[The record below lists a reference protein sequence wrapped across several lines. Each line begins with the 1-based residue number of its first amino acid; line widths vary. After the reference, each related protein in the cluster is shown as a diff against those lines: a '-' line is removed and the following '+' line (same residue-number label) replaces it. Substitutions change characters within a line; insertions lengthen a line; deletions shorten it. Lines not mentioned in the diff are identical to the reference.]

1 MSSSSNPYLRIIKHL
16 DNLVKS
22 RFIEMFTEVIKSGK
36 PVSIGSIS
44 ELCTVGI
51 ANSATH
57 AYRESGVVMLRN
69 QNIKENCLDDS
80 DLVYIDESFA
90 SKYSSKKLKEND
102 IIIMRTGYAGQACLV
117 PKKYEGSQ
125 TFTTL
130 ILRLK
135 ENADVTP
142 FFVCRYINSIY
153 GKKYVNTGKVGSSQE
168 NFGAKVLEKMPIVV
182 PPKHLQLSFESFCQQ
197 VDKSKVIAQKAAEK
211 YEILVK
217 SRFIEMFDNEKW
229 PVKTMESLILPGFGL
244 PYGIVQPG
252 DEYEHGVPIIR
263 PVDVLN
269 GSADINELK
278 HTDPS
283 ISAAYKRTILTG
295 NEVLITV
302 RATIG
307 RTMVT
312 DERYAGMNVTRGIA
326 VIRQDSNQINPYY
339 LNAFLNSTKAQ
350 DYIQRNAKGATLKG
364 LNLDLLR
371 KMNVTVPPMDEQ
383 KKFVEFTK
391 QVDKSKIIDVE

>member
-1 MSSSSNPYLRIIKHL
+1 MSHSNPYRTMMEYL

-22 RFIEMFTEVIKSGK
+22 RFIEMFVDVIKSGK

-142 FFVCRYINSIY
+142 FYVCRYINSIY
-153 GKKYVNTGKVGSSQE
+153 GKKYVNTRKVGSSQE

-197 VDKSKVIAQKAAEK
+197 VDKSKF
-211 YEILVK
+211 ILQ
-217 SRFIEMFDNEKW
+217 F
-229 PVKTMESLILPGFGL
+229 TMECTYFILTFQLKNNYCILLSLIYL
-244 PYGIVQPG
+244 
-252 DEYEHGVPIIR
+252 
-263 PVDVLN
+263 
-269 GSADINELK
+269 DISSSDM
-278 HTDPS
+278 TRSYFPS
-283 ISAAYKRTILTG
+283 IKCITLIESLMETIK
-295 NEVLITV
+295 
-302 RATIG
+302 
-307 RTMVT
+307 
-312 DERYAGMNVTRGIA
+312 
-326 VIRQDSNQINPYY
+326 S
-339 LNAFLNSTKAQ
+339 LNS
-350 DYIQRNAKGATLKG
+350 
-364 LNLDLLR
+364 
-371 KMNVTVPPMDEQ
+371 
-383 KKFVEFTK
+383 
-391 QVDKSKIIDVE
+391 